1 MEKFLNVIQDK
12 IMPPLVKIANQR
24 HLVAIRNG
32 LVITLPAIIAGSI
45 FLIVGNIPIDAW
57 MAFLEPYQPMID
69 AAVNTSFGII
79 SLLAAIGIGYELA
92 SGYNLNGISGS
103 ALAVMAYMIT
113 QLSDDFAIDPAG
125 FDSSGLFTAI
135 IAGMIAV
142 EIYHFCIKKNWV
154 IKLPDG
160 VPPAVGNS
168 FVALIPAV
176 LTLVLFWVVR
186 VPLHFNINEFI
197 QSIISPLL
205 FALNT
210 LPGIL
215 LYTILVSLLWCVG
228 VHGDMTLEGVA
239 DPIFIQFVSAN
250 AVAFSHGN
258 PLPYI
263 TASGFSSLFV
273 NVGGTGATLTLVL
286 LMLRSKSK
294 TYRQLGKVSL
304 PAALFEINEP
314 VIFGFPII
322 MNPLMMIPFVVVPL
336 VLCTLSYIVIAIGL
350 VSAPVTM
357 VPWTMP
363 PIIGPLMAT
372 GWDFKAA
379 IWSAI
384 EIVIAMVIYYPFF
397 KMAEKQIL
405 KTEE

>member
-1 MEKFLNVIQDK
+1 MKIFLNWIQGRL
-12 IMPPLVKIANQR
+12 IPPLAKIANQR
-24 HLVAIRNG
+24 HLVSVRNG
-32 LVITLPAIIAGSI
+32 LVVTLPAIIAGSL

-57 MAFLEPYQPMID
+57 TIFLEPYQFMID
-69 AAVNTSFGII
+69 AAVSASFGII
-79 SLLAAIGIGYELA
+79 SLLAAIGIGYEL
-92 SGYNLNGISGS
+92 SKNYGLSGISGS
-103 ALAVMAYMIT
+103 ALSVVAFIIT
-113 QLSDDFAIDPAG
+113 QLSDEFTINAGG
-125 FDSSGLFTAI
+125 FDSTGLFTAI
-135 IAGMIAV
+135 ISSIIAS
-142 EIYHFCIKKNWV
+142 EIYHFCVKKNWI

-168 FVALIPAV
+168 FVSLIPAV
-176 LTLVLFWVVR
+176 LTLVLFWIVR

-197 QSIISPLL
+197 QSIFSPLL

-215 LYTILVSLLWCVG
+215 LYTLLVSLLWCAG
-228 VHGDMTLEGVA
+228 VHGDMTLEGVS
-239 DPIFIQFVSAN
+239 DPIFIQFVTAN
-250 AVAFSHGN
+250 ALAFSHGD

-273 NVGGTGATLTLVL
+273 NVGGTGATLALVL
-286 LMLRSKSK
+286 LMLRGHSK
-294 TYRQLGKVSL
+294 TYNQLGKISL

-322 MNPLMMIPFVVVPL
+322 MNPLMMIPFILVPL
-336 VLCTLSYIVIAIGL
+336 VLCTLSYLVIWLGL
-350 VSAPVTM
+350 VTAPVTM

-372 GWDFKAA
+372 GWDFRAA

-384 EIVIAMVIYYPFF
+384 EIIIAIIIYMPFF
-397 KMAEKQIL
+397 KVAEKQML
-405 KTEE
+405 TEEN